1 MLYAYA
7 IGCNIAAG
15 LSDLTMCAA
24 GSCYSEHTHS
34 KSGLF
39 KKTGVGLERRMLVQE
54 PKRATPPRPTRR
66 ASMAFMEM
74 LREARDPPVST
85 KSAWRKVAPQFEEDH
100 RFQAVAEEQR
110 QEMFETFLEAL
121 AKVEESKRQRRWE
134 GAATDFKVRVWRC
147 LTHPCKLLQW

>member
-1 MLYAYA
+1 
-7 IGCNIAAG
+7 
-15 LSDLTMCAA
+15 
-24 GSCYSEHTHS
+24 
-34 KSGLF
+34 
-39 KKTGVGLERRMLVQE
+39 MLVQE

-85 KSAWRKVAPQFEEDH
+85 KNAWRAVAPQFEEDR

-134 GAATDFKVRVWRC
+134 GAATDFKVRVWVD
-147 LTHPCKLLQW
+147 TPCQ